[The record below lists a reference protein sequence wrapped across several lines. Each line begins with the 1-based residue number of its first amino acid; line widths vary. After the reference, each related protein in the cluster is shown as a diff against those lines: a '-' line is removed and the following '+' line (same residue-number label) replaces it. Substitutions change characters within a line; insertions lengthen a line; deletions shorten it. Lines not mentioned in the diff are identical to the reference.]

1 QEELE
6 QERARAE
13 HEKQQLVETRRRE
26 QALMEER
33 HRQEFE
39 QLHSTYEH
47 AASAKGQEHKLTL
60 QAQHNRFIREET
72 AKDLKEIGY
81 DALGQRQ
88 EDREEAKIQRQ
99 EQRELRGRRLQARY
113 DLTKR
118 VIDRGHG
125 DDVHLD
131 VGTLINGVGE
141 TSLAAAQ
148 DAYALE
154 EGEGDEVHQV

>member
-13 HEKQQLVETRRRE
+13 HEKQQLVETLRRE

-60 QAQHNRFIREET
+60 QGQHNRFIREET

-81 DALGQRQ
+81 EALAADFSAFQRGEISADVLAERLRAAEERRDGREDALREHERERLERQ
-88 EDREEAKIQRQ
+88 DAFAREET
-99 EQRELRGRRLQARY
+99 RY
-113 DLTKR
+113 R
-118 VIDRGHG
+118 
-125 DDVHLD
+125 
-131 VGTLINGVGE
+131 
-141 TSLAAAQ
+141 
-148 DAYALE
+148 
-154 EGEGDEVHQV
+154 